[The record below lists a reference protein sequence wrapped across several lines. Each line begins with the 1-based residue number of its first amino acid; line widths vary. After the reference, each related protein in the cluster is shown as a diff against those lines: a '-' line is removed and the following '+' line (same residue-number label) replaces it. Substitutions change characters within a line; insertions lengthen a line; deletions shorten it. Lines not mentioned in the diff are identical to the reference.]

1 MSFNLERA
9 AMRGKLVEA
18 EQRRDRLKLKIEAL
32 ATAIRQGLNTALHPV
47 EEMEVPQLATQMDD
61 LETAYADL
69 QVTLLEIA
77 RLKKELL

>member
-32 ATAIRQGLNTALHPV
+32 ATAIRQGLNTALNPV